1 MSSIQTYN
9 SDNAEWGYVNN
20 ATEGPF
26 YIKVLAALPL
36 ASRGFVPRGIGK
48 SPLYIESFIRYS

>member
-20 ATEGPF
+20 STEGPF

-36 ASRGFVPRGIGK
+36 AWGLRLMRYWEVPLVYRIIH
-48 SPLYIESFIRYS
+48 S

>member
-36 ASRGFVPRGIGK
+36 ASRGFVP
-48 SPLYIESFIRYS
+48 